1 LQDVGRCDVIRSQT
15 ALLRHAQDFFLSDL
29 VGYYSFEDTKIAAPE
44 MREPIPADLDY
55 RKRRAEMEKRQGLGK
70 YVEQARISFKPWE
83 LLIYSSMEKPPVG
96 WVALRKN
103 EFGADLVEIISGPLD
118 PATWRQIGEAIRGA
132 HRHRR
137 AG

>member
-1 LQDVGRCDVIRSQT
+1 MIRSQT

-29 VGYYSFEDTKIAAPE
+29 VGYYSFEGTKIAPPE
-44 MREPIPADLDY
+44 LREPIPPEMDY

-70 YVEQARISFKPWE
+70 YVEQVRISFKPWE

-96 WVALRKN
+96 WVALREN
-103 EFGADLVEIISGPLD
+103 RFGADLVEVVSGPLD
-118 PATWRQIGEAIRGA
+118 PATWRQIGEAIRSA
-132 HRHRR
+132 DVRQRR